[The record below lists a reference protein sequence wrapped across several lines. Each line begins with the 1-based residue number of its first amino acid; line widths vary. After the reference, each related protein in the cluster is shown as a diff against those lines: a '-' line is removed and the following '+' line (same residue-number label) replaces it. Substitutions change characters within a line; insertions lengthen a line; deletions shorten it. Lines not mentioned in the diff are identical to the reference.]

1 MNTNFPLKY
10 CVYKQ
15 YLLFLSGADVQ
26 FSKGVSGNPAG
37 RPKGI
42 KDKRHRY
49 SEAIDSMIPQVLDS
63 VFQRAIAGDMT
74 AAKML
79 LDRTLP
85 NKRPEQERVEISH
98 TGNIPSDAQNVLR
111 SVLDGEVSPD
121 VGASLLGAITGVLKA
136 IEVEDLAKRI
146 EALES
151 KKNEPENA

>member
-1 MNTNFPLKY
+1 M
-10 CVYKQ
+10 
-15 YLLFLSGADVQ
+15 Q
-26 FSKGVSGNPAG
+26 FTKGVSGNPAG

-63 VFQRAIAGDMT
+63 VFQKAIAGDMT

-98 TGNIPSDAQNVLR
+98 TGNIATDAQNVLR
-111 SVLDGEVSPD
+111 RVLGGEVSPD
-121 VGASLLGAITGVLKA
+121 VGASLLSAMTSVLKA

-146 EALES
+146 EALEG
-151 KKNEPENA
+151 KKNESANA

>member
-1 MNTNFPLKY
+1 M
-10 CVYKQ
+10 
-15 YLLFLSGADVQ
+15 Q

-74 AAKML
+74 AARML

-85 NKRPEQERVEISH
+85 SKRPAQERVEIEHS
-98 TGNIPSDAQNVLR
+98 GNIAKDAQNVLR

-121 VGASLLGAITGVLKA
+121 VGASLLSAMTSVLKA
-136 IEVEDLAKRI
+136 IEVEELAKRI
-146 EALES
+146 EALEEAS
-151 KKNEPENA
+151 N

>member
-1 MNTNFPLKY
+1 M
-10 CVYKQ
+10 
-15 YLLFLSGADVQ
+15 Q
-26 FSKGVSGNPAG
+26 FTKGVSGNPAG
-37 RPKGI
+37 RPQGI

-85 NKRPEQERVEISH
+85 NKRPEQERVEVSH
-98 TGNIPSDAQNVLR
+98 TGNISSDAQNVLR

-121 VGASLLGAITGVLKA
+121 VGASLLSAMTSVLKA
-136 IEVEDLAKRI
+136 IEVEELTKRI

-151 KKNEPENA
+151 NKNELANA

>member
-1 MNTNFPLKY
+1 MQFTK
-10 CVYKQ
+10 
-15 YLLFLSGADVQ
+15 GA
-26 FSKGVSGNPAG
+26 SGNPAG

-42 KDKRHRY
+42 KDKRHRF
-49 SEAIDSMIPQVLDS
+49 SEAIESMIPQVLDS
-63 VFQRAIAGDMT
+63 VFQKAIAGDMT
-74 AAKML
+74 AARML

-98 TGNIPSDAQNVLR
+98 TGNFPSDAQNVLR

-121 VGASLLGAITGVLKA
+121 VGASLLNAITGVLKA

-151 KKNEPENA
+151 KKNEPANA

>member
-1 MNTNFPLKY
+1 M
-10 CVYKQ
+10 
-15 YLLFLSGADVQ
+15 Q
-26 FSKGVSGNPAG
+26 FTKGVSGNPAG

-85 NKRPEQERVEISH
+85 NKRPEQDRVEISH

-121 VGASLLGAITGVLKA
+121 VGASLLSAMTSVLKA

-146 EALES
+146 EALEGQKS
-151 KKNEPENA
+151 GPANT

>member
-1 MNTNFPLKY
+1 
-10 CVYKQ
+10 
-15 YLLFLSGADVQ
+15 LLFSSGADVQ
-26 FSKGVSGNPAG
+26 FTKGVSGNPAG

-121 VGASLLGAITGVLKA
+121 VGASLLSAMTSVLRA
-136 IEVEDLAKRI
+136 IEVEELAKRI
-146 EALES
+146 EALEEA
-151 KKNEPENA
+151 KN